1 MHLSKM
7 GNTVKTFNVKFEV
20 LQALESICI
29 HNKQKEVFFQV
40 EFLSK
45 AR

>member
-1 MHLSKM
+1 M

-29 HNKQKEVFFQV
+29 HNKQKEVFSLV

>member
-1 MHLSKM
+1 M
-7 GNTVKTFNVKFEV
+7 GTTVNTFIVKFEV
-20 LQALESICI
+20 LQAIESICI
-29 HNKQKEVFFQV
+29 HNKQKEVFSLV